1 MKLIALIDG
10 GGTKTRIRFLNQAD
24 QTVVSEVV
32 TGELRSDV
40 ELTMGGCSI
49 SPPTTELRSGVE
61 LRTGVELRM
70 GFRSNPSCSK
80 RRRPASALS
89 KVLCW

>member
-32 TGELRSDV
+32 TGPSNLGLGAHGFLSMELWWV
-40 ELTMGGCSI
+40 A
-49 SPPTTELRSGVE
+49 LRRAVRG
-61 LRTGVELRM
+61 
-70 GFRSNPSCSK
+70 
-80 RRRPASALS
+80 A
-89 KVLCW
+89 